1 MLNGNANISDGIG
14 LKIRSTKHLSSHEK
28 ASRKA
33 FQDPFPLHRT
43 AHVGSGL
50 GKTACSVV
58 KGATTNPSNGGL
70 KPNLVKRYY

>member
-33 FQDPFPLHRT
+33 FQDSFPLHRA
-43 AHVGSGL
+43 AHVSSGL
-50 GKTACSVV
+50 GKIARSVV
-58 KGATTNPSNGGL
+58 KGVTTDPNNGGL
-70 KPNLVKRYY
+70 KPNLAKRHY